1 MSGIMAARSQIETKE
16 SHFCRERLAQVR
28 SSVLAD
34 VARERKSYVR
44 SRGASFVRGYY
55 GVGEEPVQVDQTWT
69 KGWSRNC
76 DGKIEG
82 AVDDNCCNVEFQ
94 EELESNLTT
103 TLYLLTILTKL
114 VKDCTD
120 EERFNVNRMVFTLN
134 QMQVTLRDGQTL
146 LHLACNSETPVDDF
160 HTNDICKFP
169 CAETTRLLIN
179 CGADVNAM
187 DYERNTPL
195 HVIVNYHK
203 PISDFLTLHSIIT
216 DLTEAGAHLDCV
228 NKRGE
233 TPLDSSATGVAEI
246 ILKTQMKL
254 SLKCMAAN
262 AVKHH
267 KLTYQGQVPQ
277 ALESFI
283 ELHGP
288 GIVKKA

>member
-1 MSGIMAARSQIETKE
+1 
-16 SHFCRERLAQVR
+16 
-28 SSVLAD
+28 
-34 VARERKSYVR
+34 
-44 SRGASFVRGYY
+44 
-55 GVGEEPVQVDQTWT
+55 
-69 KGWSRNC
+69 
-76 DGKIEG
+76 
-82 AVDDNCCNVEFQ
+82 
-94 EELESNLTT
+94 
-103 TLYLLTILTKL
+103 
-114 VKDCTD
+114 
-120 EERFNVNRMVFTLN
+120 MVFTLN

-233 TPLDSSATGVAEI
+233 TPLDSSATGSVAEI